1 MNILKFTFSAI
12 LIGIVSESIAQT
24 TKSEPIFGSVVER
37 KVQKDSTKKKSSFN
51 LLRPAFLRIGVMG
64 GGLISFENSATE
76 IGSTSGLR
84 VEYGFSNHWSLVGEV
99 LRNHF
104 EGTTFPKGQASL
116 GVNWMPFKSKRL
128 QPYFG
133 LGTGIGGHGFRGG
146 REGRN
151 GRGFY
156 GYTDDDSYN
165 SNVQGFIFTRTGLN
179 YVMIRRIIATV
190 ETNYQLPFDN
200 SSSKGGLSFRIGAS
214 YQFSKKIKK

>member
-1 MNILKFTFSAI
+1 M
-12 LIGIVSESIAQT
+12 
-24 TKSEPIFGSVVER
+24 
-37 KVQKDSTKKKSSFN
+37 
-51 LLRPAFLRIGVMG
+51 
-64 GGLISFENSATE
+64 
-76 IGSTSGLR
+76 
-84 VEYGFSNHWSLVGEV
+84 

-128 QPYFG
+128 QTYFG

-146 REGRN
+146 RERRN

-179 YVMIRRIIATV
+179 YVVIRRIIATV